1 MRNDVVLL
9 EKSILTKWENAIMSN
24 KKKLIDEHL
33 IISERE

>member
-1 MRNDVVLL
+1 MVIL
-9 EKSILTKWENAIMSN
+9 EKGILTKWENAIISN